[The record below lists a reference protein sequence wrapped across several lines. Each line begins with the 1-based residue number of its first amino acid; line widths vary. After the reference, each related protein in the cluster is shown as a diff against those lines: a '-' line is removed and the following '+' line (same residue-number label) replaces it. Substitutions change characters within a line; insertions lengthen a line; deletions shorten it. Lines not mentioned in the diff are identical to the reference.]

1 MLNNAFMGIL
11 NLLRIPLY
19 NYQLES
25 SWFYIIIVILPMYI
39 VTDLYSVIHYTE
51 YTIDSRYKLLEPV
64 KSNLRSY
71 SRSQTSF
78 DTVVPKKT
86 SDTVVPKKHLLIQWS
101 PKNNFWYSGPQK
113 TYFDKVVPWN
123 NLLIQ
128 WYPQKTF
135 FTVLPKKSLDT
146 VVPKNNILIQWSQRK
161 GVRYFPKCIF
171 PRATSQV
178 TFSQVATSQM
188 WNFPSGNFPNVHFPK
203 ARTFDGLNLWRRL

>member
-1 MLNNAFMGIL
+1 MLNNAFTGIL

-51 YTIDSRYKLLEPV
+51 YTIDTRYKLLEPV

-101 PKNNFWYSGPQK
+101 PKNNFLYSGPQK
-113 TYFDKVVPWN
+113 HI
-123 NLLIQ
+123 LIKWSLETIF
-128 WYPQKTF
+128 WYSGTHKKTF
-135 FTVLPKKSLDT
+135 FYSAPQKISWYGGSQKQSFNS
-146 VVPKNNILIQWSQRK
+146 VVPTKR
-161 GVRYFPKCIF
+161 C
-171 PRATSQV
+171 
-178 TFSQVATSQM
+178 
-188 WNFPSGNFPNVHFPK
+188 
-203 ARTFDGLNLWRRL
+203 